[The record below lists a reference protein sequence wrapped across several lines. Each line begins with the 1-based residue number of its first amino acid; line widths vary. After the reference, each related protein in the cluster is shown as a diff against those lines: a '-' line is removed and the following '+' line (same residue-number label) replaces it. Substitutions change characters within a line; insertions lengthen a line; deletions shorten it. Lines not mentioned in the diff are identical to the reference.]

1 MSRHAKSKEI
11 RVSPDERIAP
21 GRARRSSFWASV
33 FSKSKAKSK
42 EKSKANSGGGRDP
55 RGGRSGRARSGS
67 GRRSF
72 LGGLVY
78 WCFVLGIWGGIGL
91 VGLLAWHAA
100 QLPPIDQLAVPKRP
114 PNIAILDADGV
125 PVANRGDSGGPAIR
139 LDDLPAYV
147 PQAFVAI
154 EDRRFYAHFGV
165 DAVGIMRA
173 MSRNL
178 SGAGGMQGG
187 STITQQL
194 AKNLFLTQ
202 ERTLSR
208 KIQEAI
214 LALWLEHNYSKD
226 RILELYLNRVYFG
239 SGSYGIEA
247 AAQKYFGRSARQ
259 ITLPEAAMLAGLMV
273 APSRLAPNRNP
284 RGAAERAALVVAAM
298 TREGYVNDKMATIA
312 LAKPAEARRDA
323 GSGSINYAA
332 DYIMDVLD
340 ETVGAI
346 EEDIVVSTT
355 LRTDIQ
361 IAAEKALTSEL
372 DRRGARFGVSQ
383 GAVLAMDPGGQI
395 RAMVGGRNYAESQF
409 NRAVSAKRQP
419 GSAFKPF
426 VYLAAL
432 ERGLTPETMRDDS
445 PINVRGW
452 RPENSS
458 REYQGAV
465 TLQNALALS
474 LNTVAVRLGLEVGPR
489 KVAETARRMG
499 IQSPLTDNATIAL
512 GTSEVTL
519 LELVSSYAPFANGG
533 IRIQPHVITQ
543 VKTASGKILY
553 RRKGASFGRVIEQKT
568 VSMMNAMLQET
579 LTTGTGSRADAR
591 GFEAA
596 GKTGTSQEYRDGWFV
611 GYSSQLLTG
620 VWLGNDDS
628 SPTKRL
634 SGANLP
640 VSVWSQTMRE
650 AHRYDQPP
658 PLPSNW
664 KEQTSL
670 QTQPPET
677 RAAPPRLPTNLPP
690 GSASAAPRPSP
701 YSGGPV
707 QDGTRR
713 ADPREP
719 PNSRDLLPP
728 ANLGEAVSGERRDNR
743 GLMDRLFGG

>member
-1 MSRHAKSKEI
+1 
-11 RVSPDERIAP
+11 
-21 GRARRSSFWASV
+21 
-33 FSKSKAKSK
+33 
-42 EKSKANSGGGRDP
+42 
-55 RGGRSGRARSGS
+55 
-67 GRRSF
+67 
-72 LGGLVY
+72 
-78 WCFVLGIWGGIGL
+78 
-91 VGLLAWHAA
+91 
-100 QLPPIDQLAVPKRP
+100 
-114 PNIAILDADGV
+114 
-125 PVANRGDSGGPAIR
+125 
-139 LDDLPAYV
+139 
-147 PQAFVAI
+147 
-154 EDRRFYAHFGV
+154 
-165 DAVGIMRA
+165 
-173 MSRNL
+173 
-178 SGAGGMQGG
+178 
-187 STITQQL
+187 
-194 AKNLFLTQ
+194 
-202 ERTLSR
+202 
-208 KIQEAI
+208 
-214 LALWLEHNYSKD
+214 
-226 RILELYLNRVYFG
+226 
-239 SGSYGIEA
+239 
-247 AAQKYFGRSARQ
+247 
-259 ITLPEAAMLAGLMV
+259 MLAGLMV
-273 APSRLAPNRNP
+273 APSRLAPNRHP
-284 RGAAERAALVVAAM
+284 RRAAERAALVVAAM
-298 TREGYVNDKMATIA
+298 TREGYVNENMASIA
-312 LAKPAEARRDA
+312 LAKPAEATRETGA
-323 GSGSINYAA
+323 GSINYAA

-361 IAAEKALTSEL
+361 IAAEKALMSEL
-372 DRRGARFGVSQ
+372 ERRGARFGVSQ

-432 ERGLTPETMRDDS
+432 ERGLSPDTLRDDS

-474 LNTVAVRLGLEVGPR
+474 LNTVAVRLGLEVGSK

-519 LELVSSYAPFANGG
+519 LELVSAYAPFANGG

-543 VKTASGKILY
+543 VQTASGKILY

-568 VSMMNAMLQET
+568 VLMMNAMLQET
-579 LTTGTGSRADAR
+579 LTTGTGSRAGAR

-664 KEQTSL
+664 KEQTPL

-677 RAAPPRLPTNLPP
+677 RAASARLPTNVPP
-690 GSASAAPRPSP
+690 GSTSAAPRPAP
-701 YSGGPV
+701 NSGRPV

-743 GLMDRLFGG
+743 GLMYRLFGG